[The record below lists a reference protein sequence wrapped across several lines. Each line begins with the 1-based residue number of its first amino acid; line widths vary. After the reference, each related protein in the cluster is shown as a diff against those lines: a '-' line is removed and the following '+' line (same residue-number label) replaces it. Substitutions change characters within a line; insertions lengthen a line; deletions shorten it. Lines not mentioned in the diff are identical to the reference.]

1 MGFGGLRNLVNLV
14 GRGGRARQAL
24 DVLKQIMPAS
34 QMASPAIN
42 QAARRAAV
50 NLGFVDELTAFPSV
64 VSQQG
69 QNLGALVT
77 GRVPSARQLGQAP
90 IPQWGGSNIPAG
102 ARPVNQLRPQPY
114 QGPRT
119 RGGDIVPT
127 STPTTGA
134 APTRTSFTEDL
145 INARPPQGPARPPV
159 QGPSMTGTRPE
170 QRVQGELNLR
180 FPAGARST
188 AQFTTRKGA
197 TRDVGTN
204 IAGQPYRPGPD
215 ATARNIETARI
226 NAIADKLERE
236 ALEAAAKL
244 KYEREGLQSVF
255 SSGAR
260 APQGQG
266 SFFLDNAP
274 DIWTNAFRMR
284 PDLIRQLPAEVQRR
298 IGTTMMREVAD
309 LGPQAPKAAFG
320 SGAVPA
326 PVDTVVDMAFKRG
339 AAAGNELVD
348 LGAMLNDPKIR
359 ALFGLGGAG
368 AVGAGIAG
376 MMGDR
381 NRTGETTAGAPPELP
396 LFTEA
401 DGSVLGAAPGTN
413 VGVTPP
419 APGNIDPLTS
429 APQVTSGNLQ
439 KDSADREARAQF
451 APAAAAV
458 MRAVE
463 PMSPEKYRSIEE
475 YSAARQ
481 AYAAAKPEIQ
491 ALMRYME
498 TQSPTAG
505 GGLALWAHEYPGFA
519 QSYQAQQ
526 QALKNSSASQQ
537 SVESA
542 TGVIATAPIGS
553 ANSVTAP
560 YNAAITAE
568 AATDGGQAAQ
578 ALAAVTTP
586 NPQPYLQRTQDVIQ
600 RLAPR
605 SAMYAGY

>member
-1 MGFGGLRNLVNLV
+1 MNSGAGLGFGFLRQLVNAV
-14 GRGGRARQAL
+14 GRGGGARQAL
-24 DVLKQIMPAS
+24 NALKQLMPAG

-42 QAARRAAV
+42 QATRRAAV
-50 NLGFVDELTAFPSV
+50 NLGLADELTAFPSV
-64 VSQQG
+64 VSARG
-69 QNLGALVT
+69 GNLGLSGT
-77 GRVPSARQLGQAP
+77 RNVPTAAQLGQAP
-90 IPQWGGSNIPAG
+90 VPQWGGSNIPAG

-226 NAIADKLERE
+226 NAIADALERE
-236 ALEAAAKL
+236 ALEGA
-244 KYEREGLQSVF
+244 
-255 SSGAR
+255 SSAFPR

-274 DIWTNAFRMR
+274 DIWTNAFQMR
-284 PDLIRQLPAEVQRR
+284 PDLVRQLPAEVQRR

-359 ALFGLGGAG
+359 ALFGLGVAG
-368 AVGAGIAG
+368 TVGAGIAG

-381 NRTGETTAGAPPELP
+381 NRTGETTAGAPPTGPAPEL
-396 LFTEA
+396 FYES
-401 DGSVLGAAPGTN
+401 DGSVLGGAPGSLLGAN
-413 VGVTPP
+413 PP
-419 APGNIDPLTS
+419 APGNVDPS
-429 APQVTSGNLQ
+429 APTPQITSGNLQ

-475 YSAARQ
+475 YAAARQ
-481 AYAAAKPEIQ
+481 AYAQAKPEIQ
-491 ALMRYME
+491 GLMRFME
-498 TQSPTAG
+498 GQSPTAG
-505 GGLALWAHEYPGFA
+505 GGLAMWAASHPSLAF
-519 QSYQAQQ
+519 QYQAQQ
-526 QALKNSSASQQ
+526 QALKNPAANQQ
-537 SVESA
+537 SPESI
-542 TGVIATAPIGS
+542 TTTTVTSPIGS
-553 ANSVTAP
+553 EVS
-560 YNAAITAE
+560 AAAVGNAE
-568 AATDGGQAAQ
+568 ATSD
-578 ALAAVTTP
+578 AAVAPSAGAYDMVDVTRPQIQP
-586 NPQPYLQRTQDVIQ
+586 NLQRVQEFIRQ
-600 RLAPR
+600 QAPR